1 MHNGQTWNYT
11 WNVEERT
18 APGPSDG
25 SSVVWMYHSHA
36 HETQDTLAGLMG
48 AIIITRAV
56 SPLTSG
62 LLYGSMQLSA

>member
-1 MHNGQTWNYT
+1 MHTGQTWNFT
-11 WNVEERT
+11 WYVTERT

-56 SPLTSG
+56 SFLTSG
-62 LLYGSMQLSA
+62 LFYGSKQLLA